1 MPRWTQTYQ
10 EVELERPLSLKQGQF
25 QEDSR
30 AGTRTDASRAAV
42 FRRGLRGVVSSAV
55 RAALG
60 VGGHGEK
67 EPPEPARA
75 FSASSS
81 EGPTD
86 AEPGRGEAAA
96 QTVVHRTIIQ
106 DSVQMSVRGYTAAHT
121 FNKRSAAPLQGR
133 RERFTETRQGDLGQ
147 RRDKPR
153 REEARR
159 RPTQTAGLR
168 TLNQN
173 TTRVVQEA

>member
-1 MPRWTQTYQ
+1 MPGSCFHPRA
-10 EVELERPLSLKQGQF
+10 ELGRPPSLKQGQF

-30 AGTRTDASRAAV
+30 AGTQKRRQPGGV
-42 FRRGLRGVVSSAV
+42 FRRGLPGVVSSAV

-67 EPPEPARA
+67 EPPEPA

-96 QTVVHRTIIQ
+96 QTVSFTGASFRTAF
-106 DSVQMSVRGYTAAHT
+106 R
-121 FNKRSAAPLQGR
+121 
-133 RERFTETRQGDLGQ
+133 
-147 RRDKPR
+147 
-153 REEARR
+153 
-159 RPTQTAGLR
+159 
-168 TLNQN
+168 
-173 TTRVVQEA
+173 